1 MVSVNV
7 TSIAAVREF
16 RAALVEF
23 ADEAA
28 ATLGAM
34 SAQIHR
40 AVDWV
45 EHDQPP
51 YWQQQIRLAFDEVAQ
66 TRMRLDTC
74 LMRTIAGQRP
84 SCIEEKQDLA
94 RARQRLEYCQSMVPK
109 VKAWVVKIN
118 HEADEYRGRM
128 GSLTRAVEIELP
140 RMIAVIEN
148 TVAALEKYA
157 EVSAEPA
164 ARSETSRTAE
174 SES

>member
-1 MVSVNV
+1 MSSANV
-7 TSIAAVREF
+7 TSICAVREF

-23 ADEAA
+23 AEEAA
-28 ATLGAM
+28 ATLAAM

-40 AVDWV
+40 ALDWV

-74 LMRTIAGQRP
+74 LLRTIAGQRP

-109 VKAWVVKIN
+109 VKAWVVKFN
-118 HEADEYRGRM
+118 HDADEYRGRI
-128 GSLTRAVEIELP
+128 GSLTRAVEVDLP
-140 RMIAVIEN
+140 RMIAIIEN
-148 TVAALEKYA
+148 TAAALERYA
-157 EVSAEPA
+157 EVTAEPA
-164 ARSETSRTAE
+164 ARPESPPATTSEG
-174 SES
+174 